1 MFYKLGSCIAV
12 SAFACMAQAEGNLT
26 FTTGM
31 DYSSGHYGQAE
42 KTRITYVPFITKYAL
57 NDQWTFKAVVP
68 WLTIDGPGAV
78 SADSRII
85 TGNSSARRTRE
96 SGLGDVVLG
105 TTYSALQLNE
115 QKLYLDLGFKV
126 KVPTASESKGL
137 GTGKTDYT
145 MSADLYKTLDRVT
158 LLGTVGYK
166 VLGDPSGVSLNNVWF
181 STVGAVYKIDDQN
194 NIGATLDLRQATTS
208 NNTGLREYTI
218 FYSHKFDQRY
228 KLQTYMVAGD
238 TTSSVDFGAGAM
250 LAMSW

>member
-1 MFYKLGSCIAV
+1 MFYKIGSLIVITTC
-12 SAFACMAQAEGNLT
+12 SCMAQAEGS
-26 FTTGM
+26 FSFITGM
-31 DYSSGHYGQAE
+31 DYSSGHYGQSE
-42 KTRITYVPFITKYAL
+42 KTRITYVPFITKYVL

-85 TGNSSARRTRE
+85 TGTASSRRTRE
-96 SGLGDVVLG
+96 SGLGDIVLG
-105 TTYSALQLNE
+105 TTYSALQFND

-145 MSADLYKTLDRVT
+145 ITADLYKTLDRLT

-166 VLGDPSGVSLNNVWF
+166 VLGDPSGVNLYNVWF
-181 STVGAVYKIDDQN
+181 STVGAVYKIDDKN
-194 NIGATLDLRQATTS
+194 NVGATLDLRQATTA

-250 LAMSW
+250 LAISW